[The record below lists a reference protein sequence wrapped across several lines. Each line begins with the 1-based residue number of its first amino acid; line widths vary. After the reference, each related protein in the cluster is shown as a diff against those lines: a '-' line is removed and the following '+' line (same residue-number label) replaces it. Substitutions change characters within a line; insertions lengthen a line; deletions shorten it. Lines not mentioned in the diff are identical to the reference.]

1 MKKNFFLWLCA
12 GILFASCSGS
22 SSKNEAVNEETSTGS
37 TDQPSTTA
45 TDAATSANETQ
56 KRIDELKKVTPVTNE
71 QLKSFFAEEVMGMKR
86 SQFSVNSAAGYAT
99 GTAVYKKDDTTQYSV
114 MVYDCAGEA
123 GSAFYGM
130 RYLMGWNME
139 REDDNGY
146 EKTVNF
152 MGNKALES
160 YSKNSRRH
168 TLNFVTADRFWI
180 TLEGDGTGLDNLRS
194 FAENLNLGKL
204 KDLK

>member
-1 MKKNFFLWLCA
+1 MKKNFFPWLCA
-12 GILFASCSGS
+12 GILLASCSGS
-22 SSKNEAVNEETSTGS
+22 SSKNETVSEETSTES
-37 TDQPSTTA
+37 AEQPSTPA
-45 TDAATSANETQ
+45 KDVATSADEAQ
-56 KRIDELKKVTPVTNE
+56 KRIDELKKVTPITNE

-86 SQFSVNSAAGYAT
+86 SEFSVNSAAGYAT
-99 GTAVYKKDDTTQYSV
+99 GTAVYKKDTTQYSV

-146 EKTVNF
+146 EKTVTF

-160 YSKNSRRH
+160 YTKNSNRH

-180 TLEGDGTGLDNLRS
+180 TLEGHRTGLDNLKS